1 MKCLILLLSGALL
14 SAQTLSLTFDD
25 GPDLKALGPVQ
36 ASAQNEA
43 ILGALR
49 EARLHATFFVAG
61 GRVDSPEGWALVR
74 AWGEAGHG
82 VANHTYSHPYLPST
96 PLDRYQA
103 DILRNDA
110 LLRPL
115 PGFVALFRF
124 PYLKEGKTSAQRDG
138 MRAFLA
144 AQGYRNGAVSI
155 DASDW
160 YFDQRYRAWRAQ
172 HPTADPAPFRR
183 AYLGHLLDRAKYYE
197 SLAQR
202 LGYWGMKHT
211 LLLHHNAINAAFL
224 PDLIRHFR
232 EHGWTFVDAQEAFRD
247 PVFQL
252 QPEVLPA
259 GESLLW
265 SLAKV
270 RGVQGLRYP
279 AEDAVYEKATL
290 EALGY

>member
-1 MKCLILLLSGALL
+1 MKRLLLPFCGLVL

-25 GPDLKALGPVQ
+25 GPDVKAMGLAR

-43 ILGALR
+43 LLKALR
-49 EARLHATFFVAG
+49 EARLRATFFVAS
-61 GRVDSPEGWALVR
+61 GRVDTPDGWALVR

-96 PLDRYQA
+96 PLAQYQA
-103 DILRNDA
+103 DIIRNDA

-115 PGFVALFRF
+115 PGFVAYFRF

-160 YFDQRYRAWRAQ
+160 YYDQRFLAWREQ
-172 HPTADPAPFRR
+172 HPQADPAPFRR
-183 AYLGHLLDRAKYYE
+183 AYLAHLLDRATYYE

-202 LGYWGMKHT
+202 LGYGGMKHT
-211 LLLHHNAINAAFL
+211 LLLHHNALNAAFL

-232 EHGWTFVDAQEAFRD
+232 AQGWTFVDSAEAFTD

-265 SLAKV
+265 SLAKAK
-270 RGVQGLRYP
+270 GFKDLRYP
-279 AEDAVYEKATL
+279 AEDAVYEKAPL
-290 EALGY
+290 DALGF